1 MKAAPQW
8 WQPYRNLALAHIG
21 QKDADGALQV
31 LKDAAGRLEQGE
43 PVAVDLATLLQRMGR
58 QEDAIATYEALVAK
72 HPESELGANNLAMLL
87 VTYRSDP
94 ASLKRAGE
102 LAARFAQ
109 SKNADY
115 LDTRGWVLLK
125 QGRAPEAVPAL
136 EQAVAIA
143 PDAAATRYHL
153 ALAQFAAGQKQVARD
168 NLERALQA
176 KKDFDGSA
184 DARAKLAE
192 WKQAG

>member
-1 MKAAPQW
+1 
-8 WQPYRNLALAHIG
+8 
-21 QKDADGALQV
+21 
-31 LKDAAGRLEQGE
+31 
-43 PVAVDLATLLQRMGR
+43 
-58 QEDAIATYEALVAK
+58 
-72 HPESELGANNLAMLL
+72 
-87 VTYRSDP
+87 
-94 ASLKRAGE
+94 
-102 LAARFAQ
+102 
-109 SKNADY
+109 
-115 LDTRGWVLLK
+115 
-125 QGRAPEAVPAL
+125 VPAL

-176 KKDFDGSA
+176 KRDFEGSA